1 MVPSVLSATLSW
13 AATLVA
19 LPRYLHARQDVR
31 LAAAWR
37 AIALLAA
44 AMTLTIPALGR
55 GVDRLVRL
63 PNASHWLANVLVLG
77 TAHAVEEFLYALDH
91 GTAGSRS
98 RRLVALGLYAGV
110 AGMLALLLWRAHLT
124 TEVLA
129 FTPATLGHVP
139 PTLVGYQLVYALAFS
154 GVAVRLAQC
163 GWRYARTSR
172 DVTISLGAALSAVGA
187 LWAVAWFGLGF
198 VALALP
204 PMTSRALVGVQA
216 LCSVMAVLCTT
227 VGVTLPLW
235 SRRVGL
241 HALLLQAATLHSVV
255 RLQPL
260 WRELTAAVPDVVLPT
275 TLSIPPALW
284 SPENLELL
292 LNRYVIEILDA
303 RRDLLTSSYSALLS
317 ADIAYMSG
325 SPRSESPR
333 SRREDARG
341 SVAMGG
347 TPPDPIPSGT
357 WQDRVVM
364 VAAAH
369 VEARALTQAIAL
381 RMQGTSPEVGDA
393 LRHSATQSGPS
404 VPPRRAAVAYH
415 PRTFED
421 QVRYLE
427 HVAAASRR
435 LGRRRWLTKAC
446 AQLHLRWLCARRSA
460 P

>member
-1 MVPSVLSATLSW
+1 MVPSVLSASLSW

-19 LPRYLHARQDVR
+19 LPRYLHARHDVR

-44 AMTLTIPALGR
+44 AMTLTIPAIGR
-55 GVDRLVRL
+55 AVDRLVQL
-63 PNASHWLANVLVLG
+63 PNASHWLANALVLG
-77 TAHAVEEFLYALDH
+77 TAQAVEEFLYALDH

-98 RRLVALGLYAGV
+98 RRLVAFGLYVGV

-124 TEVLA
+124 TEVFA

-139 PTLVGYQLVYALAFS
+139 PTLIGYQLVYALAFS
-154 GVAVRLAQC
+154 AVAVRLAQC

-172 DVTISLGAALSAVGA
+172 DVTVSLGAALSAVGA
-187 LWAVAWFGLGF
+187 LWAVAWFGVGF

-204 PMTSRALVGVQA
+204 PATSRALFGAQS

-227 VGVTLPLW
+227 GGATLPLW

-241 HALLLQAATLHSVV
+241 HALLLQAATLHSLV

-275 TLSIPPALW
+275 TLSIPAAVR

-292 LNRYVIEILDA
+292 LNRRVIEILDA
-303 RRDLLTSSYSALLS
+303 RRDLLTSSNSASRS
-317 ADIAYMSG
+317 ADIANMSG
-325 SPRSESPR
+325 SPMSG
-333 SRREDARG
+333 REDARG
-341 SVAMGG
+341 SVAVGG

-357 WQDRVVM
+357 WRDQVLM
-364 VAAAH
+364 LAAAC
-369 VEARALTQAIAL
+369 VEARALAQAIAL
-381 RMQGTSPEVGDA
+381 RTQGASLGVGDA
-393 LRHSATQSGPS
+393 LRPSATQSGLS
-404 VPPRRAAVAYH
+404 VPRSGAAVAYQ
-415 PRTFED
+415 PRTFDD

-427 HVAAASRR
+427 QVAVASRR
-435 LGRRRWLTKAC
+435 LGRRRWLTTAC
-446 AQLHLRWLCARRSA
+446 ARLHLRWLCARRSA